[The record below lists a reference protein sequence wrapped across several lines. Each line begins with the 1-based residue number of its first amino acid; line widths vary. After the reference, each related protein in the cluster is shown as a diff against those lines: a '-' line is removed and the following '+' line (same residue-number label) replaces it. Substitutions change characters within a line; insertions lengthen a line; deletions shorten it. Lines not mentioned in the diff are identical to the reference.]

1 MFMKNQQ
8 LYNFLHRQILPMISL
23 SLGPGIVYIILGWM
37 YGIAIP
43 AILWY
48 LLMLLLSIWGYHLYK
63 KFLSYRFREEGEERW
78 YREVSY
84 FFYLI
89 FGLWT
94 FIFYLYV
101 KEDAYNL
108 HYIAIFTQ
116 IGASAVASTLLASD
130 KRLYTPVLLILMV
143 PLITYFS
150 MIGEWYGYILMIFSM
165 ILAGVFFY
173 SSTNTYNLLQKSIYQ
188 ASHDQLTG
196 LYSRHFFNEYLQTR
210 IKRLRHPKMYA
221 YLLLI
226 DLDHFKTINDSLGHD
241 IGDKLLIN
249 VTERMYRHGRK
260 DHMFARLGGD
270 EFLVIGGSYRDKD
283 KCIEKALSF
292 SDELLELLK
301 RHYVIE
307 RHHLYISASIG
318 VSLLDSRS
326 SNINRFIKEADIAM
340 YEVKEQGRDGV
351 FLFDEEMAKR
361 VERNLKIEQLL
372 YSALPNHEMSLMYQP
387 QFDREKNIIG
397 CEVLVRWESKEL
409 GLILPTEFIP
419 IAEHTGLII
428 ELGHS
433 IIEESFKALRDWNE
447 KGISL
452 KQFSVNIS
460 MRQFFHH
467 SFISEIELLCKKYL
481 SKSLRSKLIFEM
493 TETVV
498 AEDVKKVVKVMNL
511 LKQMGIRFS
520 MDDFGTGYSSLSYI
534 KQMPIEEIKIDRSF
548 VNGLNESES
557 AQAMI
562 KTILNIADIFKLK
575 VVAEGIESEEQE
587 AFLIENSCDILQGYF
602 LSSPLTKETFE
613 ELYFRS

>member
-1 MFMKNQQ
+1 MKNQQ